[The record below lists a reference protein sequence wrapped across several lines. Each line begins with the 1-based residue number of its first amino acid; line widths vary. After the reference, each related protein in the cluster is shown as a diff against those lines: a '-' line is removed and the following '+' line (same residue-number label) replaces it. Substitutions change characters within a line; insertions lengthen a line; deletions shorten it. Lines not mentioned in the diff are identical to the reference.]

1 MASQREPG
9 RNRPASGRTD
19 AGHGSAAPLA
29 ESPPG
34 TDRTGRPMARVR
46 IEDVA
51 AEAGVSMKTVSRVL
65 NEEPNVSEATRERVR
80 AVVERLQYRPHPS
93 ARVLAGRKSYLVAML
108 YDNPSSNYLMEVEL
122 GVLDA
127 CQAQHYNLML
137 APLVYDAKDIVSK
150 VESLV
155 LQSRLDGVVLTP
167 PITDDAAL
175 LARLDELDIPW
186 SSISPTEAN
195 RRIGVVVDERS
206 AVAEMI
212 AHLVSLGH
220 RRIAHIRG
228 HAAHGAS
235 AWRYAGYRDGLAQA
249 GIAPDD
255 ALEMQGGFSYES
267 GFEATSRLLDL
278 PDPPTAIF
286 AANDDMA
293 AGAIGAVCERGL
305 SVPADVSVC
314 GFDDT
319 PIARHIYPSLTT
331 VRQPTREMGRLAG
344 LELLKAIRNRGE
356 GGMVTVPYTL
366 QLRRSTGPVR
376 TTAPAKGARRTP
388 RR

>member
-1 MASQREPG
+1 MLAAQHKRAARFPEEQMAPQRDDARKPVAP
-9 RNRPASGRTD
+9 RHARP
-19 AGHGSAAPLA
+19 APLA
-29 ESPPG
+29 ESPAVQR
-34 TDRTGRPMARVR
+34 RTGRPMGRVR

-65 NEEPNVSEATRERVR
+65 NDEPNVSDATRERVR

-93 ARVLAGRKSYLVAML
+93 ARVLAGRRSYLVAML

-186 SSISPTEAN
+186 ASISPTERN
-195 RRIGVVVDERS
+195 RRIGVIVDEPS
-206 AVAEMI
+206 AVTEMI
-212 AHLVSLGH
+212 GHLASLGH
-220 RRIAHIRG
+220 RRIAHIKG
-228 HAAHGAS
+228 HPAHGAS
-235 AWRYAGYRDGLAQA
+235 KWRLTGYREGMARAGLALDEVL
-249 GIAPDD
+249 IADG
-255 ALEMQGGFSYES
+255 EFSYDS
-267 GFEATSRLLDL
+267 GFAATNRLLDL

-293 AGAIGAVCERGL
+293 AGAIGAICERGL
-305 SVPADVSVC
+305 SVPRDISVC

-319 PIARHIYPSLTT
+319 PIARHIYPTLTT
-331 VRQPTREMGRLAG
+331 VRQPTREMGRIAG
-344 LELLKAIRNRGE
+344 AELLKAIRD
-356 GGMVTVPYTL
+356 
-366 QLRRSTGPVR
+366 
-376 TTAPAKGARRTP
+376 
-388 RR
+388 

>member
-1 MASQREPG
+1 MTTNDREG
-9 RNRPASGRTD
+9 QDGPARQA
-19 AGHGSAAPLA
+19 AGALA
-29 ESPPG
+29 ESTGFAKG
-34 TDRTGRPMARVR
+34 TCRPMVRVR

-65 NEEPNVSEATRERVR
+65 NEEPNVSERTRERVR
-80 AVVERLQYRPHPS
+80 EVVERLQYRPHPS

-108 YDNPSSNYLMEVEL
+108 YDNPSSNYLMEVEQ

-186 SSISPTEAN
+186 SSVSPTECN
-195 RRIGVVVDERS
+195 RRIGVIVDEPS

-212 AHLVSLGH
+212 GHLASLGH
-220 RRIAHIRG
+220 RRIAHIKG
-228 HAAHGAS
+228 HPAHGAS
-235 AWRYAGYRDGLAQA
+235 HWRLAGYREGMQRAGLELDEALIADG
-249 GIAPDD
+249 
-255 ALEMQGGFSYES
+255 EFSYDS
-267 GFEATSRLLDL
+267 GFAATNGLLDL

-293 AGAIGAVCERGL
+293 AGAIGAVCERGRAG
-305 SVPADVSVC
+305 PRDIPIC
-314 GFDDT
+314 GCDDT
-319 PIARHIYPSLTT
+319 PSARHIYPSLTT

-344 LELLKAIRNRGE
+344 VELLKAIRDRGQ
-356 GGMVTVPYTL
+356 GGMVVVPYTL
-366 QLRRSTGPVR
+366 QLRRSTGPR
-376 TTAPAKGARRTP
+376 KA
-388 RR
+388 